1 MFESLNTEKNWS
13 FLSSVPLYY
22 TFLQDLFEIKP
33 IKEWIIVEINKE
45 DQFSS
50 LLQAVLMYT

>member
-22 TFLQDLFEIKP
+22 TFLQDLSEIKP